1 MNDKSLVDNG
11 AIVASLGSAVSH
23 GSSNISCIPPLLV
36 RIVDENRWQ
45 HFVSKL
51 GREVFYDSFE
61 DFAATPPTAG
71 LGIGVDV
78 LRRLVRD
85 DPAAL
90 DALDRA
96 VQKRHGGDRKS
107 DKAKIKH
114 DNVKLDQPNGNSE
127 SAALRRLRKDRPDLH
142 TRVLANELTAHAAA
156 VQAGFRPKTVTIR
169 LDRPESI
176 AATLKK
182 HLDATQRQQL
192 LNLLKEN

>member
-61 DFAATPPTAG
+61 DFAATPTTAG

-182 HLDATQRQQL
+182 HLDAKQRQQL

>member
-182 HLDATQRQQL
+182 HLDAKQRQQL

>member
-96 VQKRHGGDRKS
+96 VQRPNGGDRKS
-107 DKAKIKH
+107 DKAKIRFN
-114 DNVKLDQPNGNSE
+114 NVKTDPPAGNSE

-182 HLDATQRQQL
+182 HLDAKQRQQL

>member
-96 VQKRHGGDRKS
+96 V
-107 DKAKIKH
+107 
-114 DNVKLDQPNGNSE
+114 
-127 SAALRRLRKDRPDLH
+127 
-142 TRVLANELTAHAAA
+142 
-156 VQAGFRPKTVTIR
+156 
-169 LDRPESI
+169 
-176 AATLKK
+176 
-182 HLDATQRQQL
+182 
-192 LNLLKEN
+192 